1 MYILKVIIAEMNFII
16 RKEGSQMIEY
26 KRTETILAQ
35 TSREEVE
42 ELKNFM
48 DTLKPYEKEK
58 FIDIIKGA
66 RLVKELQVANYV
78 QGGISGRR

>member
-1 MYILKVIIAEMNFII
+1 
-16 RKEGSQMIEY
+16 MIED

-66 RLVKELQVANYV
+66 RLVKELQVANHV

>member
-1 MYILKVIIAEMNFII
+1 
-16 RKEGSQMIEY
+16 MIED

-48 DTLKPYEKEK
+48 DTLKLYEKEK

-66 RLVKELQVANYV
+66 RLVKELQVANHV

>member
-1 MYILKVIIAEMNFII
+1 MNFII
-16 RKEGSQMIEY
+16 RKEGSQMIED

-66 RLVKELQVANYV
+66 RLVKELQVANHV

>member
-1 MYILKVIIAEMNFII
+1 MNFII
-16 RKEGSQMIEY
+16 RKEGSQMIED

-48 DTLKPYEKEK
+48 DTLKLYEKEK

-66 RLVKELQVANYV
+66 RLVKELQVANHV